1 MKERE
6 KVVNPSGQM
15 SHIDTEVVG
24 PLSLH
29 SDWGKKEVVGYGLHL
44 RIWIDF

>member
-1 MKERE
+1 
-6 KVVNPSGQM
+6 M